1 MEYNTPKSTCKLCNK
16 KYTQR
21 GMTKH
26 IQACLKKN
34 MQNKHGVPY
43 LYVVVQSTDNHDYFF
58 HLLLSKTTT
67 FKDLDTFLRN
77 QWLECCGH
85 LSAFRW
91 EKWGEEIPMSRKI
104 HDILSSGSKLEYQY
118 DFGSTTKLEVKA
130 VAEITAVF
138 KGKKK
143 IQVLSRNTEPVVPCD
158 ECGKFAATRI
168 CTACQWDGGGWLCE
182 KCAAKHDCGEDMY
195 FLPVVNS
202 PRSGVCAYDGE

>member
-1 MEYNTPKSTCKLCNK
+1 MEYKAPKSTCNLCSK
-16 KYTQR
+16 EYTQR

-26 IQACLKKN
+26 IQACLQKN
-34 MQNKHGVPY
+34 LQNRHGVPY
-43 LYVVVQSTDNHDYFF
+43 LYVVVQGTYNHDYFF
-58 HLLLSKTTT
+58 HLLLSKTATL
-67 FKDLDTFLRN
+67 KDLDTFLRN

-85 LSAFRW
+85 MSAFTY
-91 EKWGEEIPMSRKI
+91 EKLTEEIPMSRKI
-104 HDILSSGSKLEYQY
+104 HDILSPGSRLEYQY
-118 DFGSTTKLEVKA
+118 DFGSTTELEVKA
-130 VAEITAVF
+130 VADLTAIF

-143 IQVLSRNTEPVVPCD
+143 IQVLSRNARPIIPCD

-182 KCAAKHDCGEDMY
+182 KCGAKHNCGEDMY